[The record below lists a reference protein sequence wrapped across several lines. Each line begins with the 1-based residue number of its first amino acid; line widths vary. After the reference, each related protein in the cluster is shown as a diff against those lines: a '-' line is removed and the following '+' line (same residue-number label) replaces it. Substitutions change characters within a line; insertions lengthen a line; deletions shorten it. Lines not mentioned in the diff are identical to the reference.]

1 MSAMSISS
9 AFTVQWTAPEIM
21 KGAAK
26 TKETDIFA
34 LGMTTWE
41 IFERRNPFEGVPD
54 LVVVNQITSNVRP
67 EISSKTPGEF
77 RQLIEKSWDENPK
90 VRPMASQIAVVLSQF
105 QSGVF
110 GSFKTSKYSST
121 TMKNILAKNAEKEGD
136 CDANNE
142 EESKEEKRRLSSSKS
157 FWRSMTSK
165 SMKSSSDGNESKK
178 DSEKI

>member
-1 MSAMSISS
+1 MIPYPHSQKNEAC
-9 AFTVQWTAPEIM
+9 TD
-21 KGAAK
+21 AK
-26 TKETDIFA
+26 KILIFA
-34 LGMTTWE
+34 LGMTIWE

-54 LVVVNQITSNVRP
+54 LVVVNQILSNVRP
-67 EISSKTPGEF
+67 EISSNTPREF
-77 RQLIEKSWDENPK
+77 RQIIERSWHENPK

-157 FWRSMTSK
+157 FWRSMTPK
-165 SMKSSSDGNESKK
+165 SMKSASDGNEDESKK